1 MKARERRKGEP
12 VPDEVSFTHYNL
24 GKLQNRVDVLSHA
37 IIVALRH
44 TSPQAK
50 AVIRKEFQRLQEARQ
65 KEVMKGLSSRVEY
78 QRGQIDGEAY
88 MWGFLDQGLSG

>member
-1 MKARERRKGEP
+1 MTVKERRKGET
-12 VPDEVSFTHYNL
+12 VPDEVLFAHYNL
-24 GKLQNRVDVLSHA
+24 GRLQNRVDVLSHA
-37 IIVALRH
+37 IVVAMRH

-50 AVIRKEFQRLQEARQ
+50 VAIRKEFQRLQKARQ
-65 KEVMKGLSSRVEY
+65 KEVMNRLSSKVEY

>member
-1 MKARERRKGEP
+1 M
-12 VPDEVSFTHYNL
+12 PDEVLFAHYNL

-37 IIVALRH
+37 IAVAMRH

-50 AVIRKEFQRLQEARQ
+50 AAIRKECQRLQEARQ
-65 KEVMKGLSSRVEY
+65 KEVIDRLSSRVEY

-88 MWGFLDQGLSG
+88 MWGFLDQALSS